1 MIPRLEDLC
10 KKIIFENYN
19 VQELN
24 LPNYYKNELLSIK
37 DIFYFDEDLFQEIIN
52 DNNDKVNESIIRRF
66 ERLVRLFNNE

>member
-1 MIPRLEDLC
+1 MIPRLEELC